1 MARYFKPRGGGKTA
15 ASKEALAMFE
25 DKEKRTLVAIMGAT
39 YNRYMCMISMIKLSS
54 PKFSH
59 VCHMQGNQLADIL
72 RSQGYD
78 FGAMEVKVKQLTID
92 EETNKVQGG
101 WSTEISL
108 RALGWTE
115 SSSKVALFEVYI
127 L

>member
-1 MARYFKPRGGGKTA
+1 MRMARYFKPRGGGKTA

-25 DKEKRTLVAIMGAT
+25 DKEKRALIAVMGG
-39 YNRYMCMISMIKLSS
+39 YVRINCFMQLKLSS
-54 PKFSH
+54 PQFFH
-59 VCHMQGNQLADIL
+59 VRHMQGNQLADIL

-101 WSTEISL
+101 WSTEIKPASFGMD
-108 RALGWTE
+108 R
-115 SSSKVALFEVYI
+115 VIV
-127 L
+127 